1 MAIGDISLS
10 TSARS
15 NLLSLQSTS
24 KLLSQ
29 TQSRL
34 ASGKKVSSSL
44 DNASAYFSSKGF
56 LDSANDLSNLKDGM
70 STAIQTVKAATTAID
85 SISDV
90 ISQMQGLANSALQT
104 SDATVLADLASQY
117 NELRTQIDGLV
128 QDAVFNGTNLLDS
141 LVTADL
147 TVYFNADNTTSLT
160 ISATD
165 SDSAGLGLTEAAD
178 ASSGSAWGD
187 TTDIRT
193 DQSLLQ
199 TALATLR
206 TTASTFG
213 SNNTILTTR
222 QEYTTNLITTLQVA
236 SDNLTL
242 ADTNEE
248 GANMQALQAQSS
260 LGIIALGISGS
271 QAQAILRLF

>member
-1 MAIGDISLS
+1 M
-10 TSARS
+10 
-15 NLLSLQSTS
+15 LSLQSTS

-56 LDSANDLSNLKDGM
+56 LDTANDLSNLKDSM
-70 STAIQTVKAATTAID
+70 STAIQTVTAATDAID
-85 SISDV
+85 SISDI

-104 SDATVLADLASQY
+104 SDATTLGDLATQY
-117 NELRTQIDGLV
+117 NDLRTQIDYLV
-128 QDAVFNGTNLLDS
+128 EDAKFNGTNLLD
-141 LVTADL
+141 T
-147 TVYFNADNTTSLT
+147 TVSTELQVFFNASNSTSLT
-160 ISATD
+160 IDAVDAD
-165 SDSAGLGLTEAAD
+165 STGLGLTAA
-178 ASSGSAWGD
+178 ASSWAAAAK
-187 TTDIRT
+187 IRT

-199 TALATLR
+199 TALTTLR
-206 TTASTFG
+206 TYSSSFG
-213 SNNTILTTR
+213 SNNTVLTTR
-222 QEYTTNLITTLQVA
+222 QEYTSTMISTLQTA

-260 LGIIALGISGS
+260 LGVIALGISGT

>member
-10 TSARS
+10 SSARS

-56 LDSANDLSNLKDGM
+56 LDTANDLSNLKDSM
-70 STAIQTVKAATTAID
+70 STAIQTVTAATDAID
-85 SISDV
+85 SISDI
-90 ISQMQGLANSALQT
+90 ISQMQGIANSALQT
-104 SDATVLADLASQY
+104 SDATVRSDLAAQY
-117 NELRTQIDGLV
+117 NDLRTQIDYIV
-128 QDAVFNGTNLLDS
+128 EDAVFNGTNLL
-141 LVTADL
+141 AD
-147 TVYFNADNTTSLT
+147 TVAEPVELQVFFNATNTTSLT
-160 ISATD
+160 IAGVDATAED
-165 SDSAGLGLTEAAD
+165 GLGLTSAD
-178 ASSGSAWGD
+178 GTWATSAN
-187 TTDIRT
+187 IRT

-199 TALATLR
+199 TALSTLR
-206 TTASTFG
+206 TYSSSFG
-213 SNNTILTTR
+213 SNNTVLTTR
-222 QEYTTNLITTLQVA
+222 QEYTSTLITTLQTA

-260 LGIIALGISGS
+260 LGVIALGISGS

>member
-10 TSARS
+10 SSARS

-56 LDSANDLSNLKDGM
+56 LDTANDLSNLKDSM
-70 STAIQTVKAATTAID
+70 STAIKTVTAATDAID
-85 SISDV
+85 SISDI

-104 SDATVLADLASQY
+104 TDATTLGGLADQY

-128 QDAVFNGTNLLDS
+128 TDAVFNGTNLLKS
-141 LVTADL
+141 TTADPVDL
-147 TVYFNADNTTSLT
+147 QVFFNATNTTSLT
-160 ISATD
+160 IAGVDASAED
-165 SDSAGLGLTEAAD
+165 GLGLTAA
-178 ASSGSAWGD
+178 ASDWAAS
-187 TTDIRT
+187 TNVRT

-206 TTASTFG
+206 TYASTFG
-213 SNNTILTTR
+213 SNNTVLTTR
-222 QEYTTNLITTLQVA
+222 QDYTSRLVTTLQTA

-260 LGIIALGISGS
+260 LGVIALGISGS

>member
-1 MAIGDISLS
+1 MSIGDISLS
-10 TSARS
+10 SSARS

-56 LDSANDLSNLKDGM
+56 LDTANDLSNLKDSM
-70 STAIQTVKAATTAID
+70 STAIQTVTAATDAID
-85 SISDV
+85 SISDI
-90 ISQMQGLANSALQT
+90 ISQMQGIANSALQT
-104 SDATVLADLASQY
+104 SDATVRSDLAAQY
-117 NELRTQIDGLV
+117 NDLRTQIDYIV
-128 QDAVFNGTNLLDS
+128 EDAVFNGTNLLD
-141 LVTADL
+141 T
-147 TVYFNADNTTSLT
+147 TVSTELQVFFNATNTTSLT
-160 ISATD
+160 VSAVD
-165 SDSAGLGLTEAAD
+165 ADSAGLDLVSAT
-178 ASSGSAWGD
+178 GSW
-187 TTDIRT
+187 TTSANIRT

-199 TALATLR
+199 TALSTLR
-206 TTASTFG
+206 TYSSSFG
-213 SNNTILTTR
+213 SNNTVLTTR
-222 QEYTTNLITTLQVA
+222 QEYTSTLITTLQTA

-260 LGIIALGISGS
+260 LGVIALGISGS